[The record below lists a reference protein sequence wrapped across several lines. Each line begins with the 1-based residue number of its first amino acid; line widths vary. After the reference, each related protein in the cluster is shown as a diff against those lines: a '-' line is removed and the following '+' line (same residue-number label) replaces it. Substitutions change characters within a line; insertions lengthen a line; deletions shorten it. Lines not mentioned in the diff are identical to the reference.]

1 MATKIN
7 ENVWGTIPENDGNV
21 RFGNSIA
28 TTIGDNNY
36 NPETGNIDL
45 SISPWGIGFSNV
57 GNTSIMYATRTG
69 GASSTSGNRIRRLE
83 TNGSNSS
90 NTPFALVSN
99 YNIWNGSTT
108 SSTTW
113 KNIIPS
119 QKLYGETKKSE
130 SNNYI
135 VSDSNIDKNDYPP
148 NCSTST
154 YSNSV
159 GDMKPAVYLSYQDY
173 KLCISAFSYVNL
185 STGSV
190 TRINMTAST
199 WNSFVSTINAMDLNN
214 FGLIN
219 IEYYQY
225 ARRHN
230 AGSANSW
237 SEQEYEAIQPLNK
250 IPVNEVF
257 RKFYFS
263 KDSTTNYIQ
272 LRPRCRVGQFYPEV
286 TSWSS
291 NGGVRF
297 PIDGSDFGASA
308 TYHSTS
314 GGYQGYVGI
323 WDDTPLRK
331 SFGAYVDGGSWSFD
345 DISYKTECK
354 YWQVVNSAFQEYH
367 VNDVFSYS
375 GTMYSAPITT
385 ITDTSYNT
393 NAESVKALLL
403 HEIAFFG
410 FPFTWRPD
418 SDSLTSSIGDNN
430 VYVPEFDS
438 HMITT
443 GTYKKGVDA
452 LTLPNAL
459 WQNVF
464 DDTVPTYDPSYNPP
478 TPQPIIDEHDNN
490 INNIGVYNKFPSAL
504 NFYAL
509 TLNEFLSTISAL
521 NAMFVT
527 DTDGVEKW
535 QVNFK
540 GVNPS
545 DYIVG
550 AYATV
555 LDIDTTLATLSGIT
569 VGAINL
575 ANIEQYAKGYK
586 LSTLLQDTDFSCGS
600 VAIPAYGDFR
610 DYAPY
615 TQLELY
621 LPLCGTVDLDP
632 AFFVGH
638 EVLVKYWCDL
648 STMSCSAAVY
658 RVSDEYTTL
667 YKVVNGTIGSTVP
680 LTSLRMGDYQNNIKS
695 IESAMKRNEMQTWL
709 SMAGVAEKGIT
720 AIASGGG
727 SMIYDAGGLLS
738 GVASV
743 AGNMQSYSD
752 LQYQLYHTQPAIAQT
767 GASESQNAFCI
778 GSMYPILF
786 IKRAMTL
793 PNYNPSIYGHTVGY
807 ACCIN
812 DTIGNMSGYTVATNI
827 NTEGIAA
834 TAEEIEMIKQ
844 AFSKG
849 VIL

>member
-1 MATKIN
+1 MATKGDIMGTKIN
-7 ENVWGTIPENDGNV
+7 QTIWGTIPENDGNV

-45 SISPWGIGFSNV
+45 SISPWGIGFSNA

-83 TNGSNSS
+83 TNGSNSL

-113 KNIIPS
+113 KNIIAS

-190 TRINMTAST
+190 TRINMTASA
-199 WNSFVSTINAMDLNN
+199 WNSFVSTVNAMDLNN

-237 SEQEYEAIQPLNK
+237 AEQEYEAIQPLNK
-250 IPVNEVF
+250 IPVNEIF
-257 RKFYFS
+257 RRFYFS
-263 KDSTTNYIQ
+263 KDSTSDYIQ

-286 TSWSS
+286 STWSS
-291 NGGVRF
+291 NGGAMF
-297 PIDGSDFGASA
+297 PIEGRDFGASA
-308 TYHSTS
+308 TYHSSS
-314 GGYQGYVGI
+314 GGYQGYVTI
-323 WDDTPLRK
+323 WDNTPLRK
-331 SFGAYVDGGSWSFD
+331 SFGSYVDGGSWTFD
-345 DISYKTECK
+345 DISYKTEGK
-354 YWQVVNSAFQEYH
+354 YWQIVNSAFQEYH

-403 HEIAFFG
+403 HEIAFYG

-418 SDSLTSSIGDNN
+418 SDSQTSSIGDTN

-464 DDTVPTYDPSYNPP
+464 DDTIPTYDPTYNPP
-478 TPQPIIDEHDNN
+478 KPTPEDDEKDRGDLTNTTPRRY
-490 INNIGVYNKFPSAL
+490 GTSGTKKFVMSAATVNSLQSYLNVTYVPS
-504 NFYAL
+504 
-509 TLNEFLSTISAL
+509 SAD
-521 NAMFVT
+521 FT
-527 DTDGVEKW
+527 KD
-535 QVNFK
+535 FK
-540 GVNPS
+540 GTNPA
-545 DYIVG
+545 DYIVSVQRYPFPIPHISTG
-550 AYATV
+550 AHIV
-555 LDIDTTLATLSGIT
+555 IGGLDTEISAYPL
-569 VGAINL
+569 
-575 ANIEQYAKGYK
+575 E
-586 LSTLLQDTDFSCGS
+586 TDL
-600 VAIPAYGDFR
+600 IPAQKFYSFGEISIDPFYDDFR
-610 DYAPY
+610 DYQSKITLIMPFI
-615 TQLELY
+615 
-621 LPLCGTVDLDP
+621 GSVDLDP
-632 AFFVGH
+632 RLYIGHTVGLEYNVDYDTGAVAAEIKRDGLTLETKTATISITIPFFAANMGSYQNALAST
-638 EVLVKYWCDL
+638 EFAIEQSKLKQIAGITSTAL
-648 STMSCSAAVY
+648 ST
-658 RVSDEYTTL
+658 
-667 YKVVNGTIGSTVP
+667 GG
-680 LTSLRMGDYQNNIKS
+680 
-695 IESAMKRNEMQTWL
+695 
-709 SMAGVAEKGIT
+709 
-720 AIASGGG
+720 AIASGGMVSDTTQLG
-727 SMIYDAGGLLS
+727 MAGGLLG
-738 GVASV
+738 GVTSMVGGLMQQQQLEYQLEHTAPAVGSVSV
-743 AGNMQSYSD
+743 AA
-752 LQYQLYHTQPAIAQT
+752 PA
-767 GASESQNAFCI
+767 NAF
-778 GSMYPILF
+778 YLDD
-786 IKRAMTL
+786 RARLIISRPQML
-793 PNYNPSIYGHTVGY
+793 RGYNAQNYAHTVGN
-807 ACCIN
+807 ACAIAAPLN
-812 DTIGNMSGYTVATNI
+812 SFSGYTVAAACDLS
-827 NTEGIAA
+827 GIAA
-834 TAEEIEMIKQ
+834 TAQEKKMIKQ
-844 AFSKG
+844 LLQSG
-849 VIL
+849 VYV